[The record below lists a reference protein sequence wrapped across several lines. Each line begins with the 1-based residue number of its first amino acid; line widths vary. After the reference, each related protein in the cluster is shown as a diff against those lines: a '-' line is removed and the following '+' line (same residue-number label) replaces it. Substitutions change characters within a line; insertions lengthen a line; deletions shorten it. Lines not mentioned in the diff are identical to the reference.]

1 MPSRPPQR
9 PRSDSRRP
17 KRARVR
23 TLGLLL
29 VGAASIV
36 AFNYPAAVAALVLPR
51 PAPPDAAI
59 ATPEAAGI
67 SHAVDLTVALPGD
80 PVRMPMAIGPDS
92 AGLRYEWVAVG
103 DTVVPAYSLPFDSA
117 RLYAPATPGFYH
129 LALVRDTAQT
139 VLDTPTLAVMVPFD
153 EERGGEINGY
163 RIGTYRGERHAG
175 DAHPEGF
182 LAVEPQDVDL
192 PVSAHLR
199 VSDFITH
206 DAQQDRWPKYVAL
219 RPRLLDKIEL
229 VLAELQRATGRSTP
243 IALDLDV
250 HSGFRTPLYNR
261 TVPRAADDSRHQY
274 GDAADIAL
282 DANGDGRIDARDVQA
297 IAEAVDRVEAMHP
310 ELTGGLG
317 LYTSRRY
324 PTPYVHIDTRG
335 ERKRWRG

>member
-1 MPSRPPQR
+1 MSSRPPQR
-9 PRSDSRRP
+9 PRSIFRRP
-17 KRARVR
+17 QRSRILA
-23 TLGLLL
+23 LGLLL
-29 VGAASIV
+29 AGAVSVV
-36 AFNYPAAVAALVLPR
+36 AFNHPAAVTAVAPSR
-51 PAPPDAAI
+51 PAAREAAI
-59 ATPEAAGI
+59 ATAEAAGI
-67 SHAVDLTVALPGD
+67 SHAVDLMVALPGE
-80 PVRMPMAIGPDS
+80 PVRVRMAMGPDS
-92 AGLRYEWVAVG
+92 GGLRYEWVAVG
-103 DTVVPAYSLPFDSA
+103 DTVVPAYSIPFDSA
-117 RLYAPATPGFYH
+117 RLYAPPKPGFYH

-139 VLDTPTLAVMVPFD
+139 LLDTPVLAVMVAF
-153 EERGGEINGY
+153 EAKAGGEINGY
-163 RIGTYRGERHAG
+163 RIGTYRGERHVG
-175 DAHPEGF
+175 DEHPEGF

-206 DAQQDRWPKYVAL
+206 DAQQDQWPKYVAL

-229 VLAELQRATGRSTP
+229 VLAERQRATGRSTP
-243 IALDLDV
+243 IALELDV

-282 DANGDGRIDARDVQA
+282 DANGDGRIDGRDVQA

-310 ELTGGLG
+310 ELAGGLG

-335 ERKRWRG
+335 ERKRWHG